1 MILKLGV
8 IFVRRKRRSTIIK
21 NIESI
26 NMEIDYDKLAEAIVK
41 ANNKQ
46 NTENVKQEEEINF
59 STKEKFRILK
69 KGIVQIITCKNKTES
84 ALTTGF
90 FAILVSFL
98 FRAVAIFGI
107 FAFVA
112 LMVGL
117 DATCNKMIWEDWQII
132 LNVFT
137 IATIILIGI
146 AILMYSLIIWGS
158 ATEIE
163 NEKDKNYIISVFS
176 GIVTF
181 VALIAA
187 LIALKTT

>member
-1 MILKLGV
+1 M
-8 IFVRRKRRSTIIK
+8 RRKRRSTIIK
-21 NIESI
+21 NIETV

-46 NTENVKQEEEINF
+46 NAEPTKQVEINL
-59 STKEKFRILK
+59 SAKEKFRILK
-69 KGIVQIITCKNKTES
+69 KGIFQIITCKNKTEN

-90 FAILVSFL
+90 FAMLVSML
-98 FRAVAIFGI
+98 FRAVAIFGVV
-107 FAFVA
+107 AFVA
-112 LMVGL
+112 LILGL
-117 DATCNKMIWEDWQII
+117 IDTCSGMIWEGWQII

-137 IATIILIGI
+137 IATTSLIGI
-146 AILMYSLIIWGS
+146 AILLYSIVIWGS

-181 VALIAA
+181 VALIVA
-187 LIALKTT
+187 LIALKNDMILK

>member
-1 MILKLGV
+1 M
-8 IFVRRKRRSTIIK
+8 RRKRRSTIIK

-26 NMEIDYDKLAEAIVK
+26 NMEIDYDKLAEAIAK

-46 NTENVKQEEEINF
+46 NTKIKKQEEEINF
-59 STKEKFRILK
+59 STKEKFRIFK

-98 FRAVAIFGI
+98 FRALALFGV
-107 FAFVA
+107 FAFAA
-112 LMVGL
+112 LIIGL
-117 DATCNKMIWEDWQII
+117 FDTCRGMTWAGLQFLPNI
-132 LNVFT
+132 FT
-137 IATIILIGI
+137 ILTTILIGI
-146 AILMYSLIIWGS
+146 ALLIYSLIIWGS

-181 VALIAA
+181 VALIVAF
-187 LIALKTT
+187 IALKNDMILK

>member
-1 MILKLGV
+1 M
-8 IFVRRKRRSTIIK
+8 RRKRRSTIIK
-21 NIESI
+21 NIETV

-46 NTENVKQEEEINF
+46 NTELTKQEEELNL
-59 STKEKFRILK
+59 SAKEKFRILR
-69 KGIVQIITCKNKTES
+69 KGIIQIIKCKNKTEN

-90 FAILVSFL
+90 FAMLVSFL
-98 FRAVAIFGI
+98 FRAVAIFGV

-112 LMVGL
+112 LISGL
-117 DATCNKMIWEDWQII
+117 IDTCSGMTWAGLQFIPNI
-132 LNVFT
+132 FT
-137 IATIILIGI
+137 ILTTILIGV
-146 AILMYSLIIWGS
+146 AILMYSLVIWGS

-181 VALIAA
+181 VALIVA
-187 LIALKTT
+187 LIAFKNDM

>member
-1 MILKLGV
+1 M
-8 IFVRRKRRSTIIK
+8 RRKRRSTIIK

-41 ANNKQ
+41 ANN
-46 NTENVKQEEEINF
+46 TENVKQEEEINF
-59 STKEKFRILK
+59 SAKEKFRILK

-90 FAILVSFL
+90 FAILVSFF
-98 FRAVAIFGI
+98 FRALALFGV
-107 FAFVA
+107 FAFAA
-112 LMVGL
+112 LIIGL
-117 DATCNKMIWEDWQII
+117 FDTCRGMTWAGLQFLPNI
-132 LNVFT
+132 FT
-137 IATIILIGI
+137 ILTTILIGI
-146 AILMYSLIIWGS
+146 ALLIYSLIIWGS

-181 VALIAA
+181 VALIVAF
-187 LIALKTT
+187 IALKNDMILK

>member
-1 MILKLGV
+1 M
-8 IFVRRKRRSTIIK
+8 RRKRRSTIIK

-41 ANNKQ
+41 ANN
-46 NTENVKQEEEINF
+46 TENVKQEEEINF
-59 STKEKFRILK
+59 SAKEKFRILK

-90 FAILVSFL
+90 FAILVSFF
-98 FRAVAIFGI
+98 FRALALFGV
-107 FAFVA
+107 FAFAA
-112 LMVGL
+112 LIIGL
-117 DATCNKMIWEDWQII
+117 FDTCRGMTWAGLQFLPNI
-132 LNVFT
+132 FT
-137 IATIILIGI
+137 ILTTILIGI
-146 AILMYSLIIWGS
+146 ALLMYSLIIWGS

-181 VALIAA
+181 VALIVAF
-187 LIALKTT
+187 IALKNDMILK

>member
-1 MILKLGV
+1 MK
-8 IFVRRKRRSTIIK
+8 
-21 NIESI
+21 
-26 NMEIDYDKLAEAIVK
+26 IDYDKLAEAIVK

-46 NTENVKQEEEINF
+46 NAELVQQEEEVTL
-59 STKEKFRILK
+59 SAKEKFRILK
-69 KGIVQIITCKNKTES
+69 KGIIQIITCKNKTEN

-90 FAILVSFL
+90 FAMIVSLL

-117 DATCNKMIWEDWQII
+117 DATCDKMIWEDWQII

-137 IATIILIGI
+137 IATTILIGI
-146 AILMYSLIIWGS
+146 AILLYSLVIWGS

-181 VALIAA
+181 VALIVA
-187 LIALKTT
+187 LIALENDMILK

>member
-1 MILKLGV
+1 M
-8 IFVRRKRRSTIIK
+8 RRKRRSTIIK
-21 NIESI
+21 NIESV
-26 NMEIDYDKLAEAIVK
+26 NMEIDYDKLAAAIVK

-46 NTENVKQEEEINF
+46 NTEHTKQEEINL
-59 STKEKFRILK
+59 SAKEKFRILR
-69 KGIVQIITCKNKTES
+69 KGIVQIIKCKNKTES
-84 ALTTGF
+84 ALTTSF
-90 FAILVSFL
+90 FAMLVSFL

-117 DATCNKMIWEDWQII
+117 DATCDKMIWEDWQII

-137 IATIILIGI
+137 IATTVLIGI
-146 AILMYSLIIWGS
+146 AILLYSLVIWGS

-181 VALIAA
+181 VALIVAF
-187 LIALKTT
+187 IALKNDM

>member
-1 MILKLGV
+1 M
-8 IFVRRKRRSTIIK
+8 RRKRRSTIIK
-21 NIESI
+21 NIESV

-46 NTENVKQEEEINF
+46 NTELTKQEWEINL
-59 STKEKFRILK
+59 SAKEKFRILR
-69 KGIVQIITCKNKTES
+69 KGIVQIIKCKNKTEN

-90 FAILVSFL
+90 FAMIVSFL

-107 FAFVA
+107 FAFIA

-117 DATCNKMIWEDWQII
+117 DATCDKMIWEDWQII

-137 IATIILIGI
+137 IVTTILIGI
-146 AILMYSLIIWGS
+146 AILLYSLVIWGS

-163 NEKDKNYIISVFS
+163 NERDKNYIISVFS

-181 VALIAA
+181 VALIVA
-187 LIALKTT
+187 LIALKNDM

>member
-1 MILKLGV
+1 M
-8 IFVRRKRRSTIIK
+8 RRKRRSTIIK
-21 NIESI
+21 NIESV

-46 NTENVKQEEEINF
+46 NTEHTKQEEINL
-59 STKEKFRILK
+59 SAKEKFRILR
-69 KGIVQIITCKNKTES
+69 KGIVQIIKCKNKTEN
-84 ALTTGF
+84 ALTTGV

-98 FRAVAIFGI
+98 FRAVALFGA
-107 FAFVA
+107 FAFVV
-112 LMVGL
+112 LMRVLYDKCCGMTWIGL
-117 DATCNKMIWEDWQII
+117 EFIPNIF
-132 LNVFT
+132 V

-146 AILMYSLIIWGS
+146 AILMYSLMIWGS

-181 VALIAA
+181 VALIVA
-187 LIALKTT
+187 LIALKNDM

>member
-1 MILKLGV
+1 MG
-8 IFVRRKRRSTIIK
+8 
-21 NIESI
+21 
-26 NMEIDYDKLAEAIVK
+26 IDYDKLAEAIVK

-46 NTENVKQEEEINF
+46 NTELAKQEEEINL
-59 STKEKFRILK
+59 SKKEKFGILK
-69 KGIVQIITCKNKTES
+69 KGIIQIITCKNKTEN

-90 FAILVSFL
+90 FAMIVSLL
-98 FRAVAIFGI
+98 FRAVAMFGI

-117 DATCNKMIWEDWQII
+117 DATCDKMIWEDWQII
-132 LNVFT
+132 LNIFT
-137 IATIILIGI
+137 IATTVLIGI
-146 AILMYSLIIWGS
+146 AILLYSLVIWGS

-181 VALIAA
+181 VALIVA
-187 LIALKTT
+187 LIALKNDMILK

>member
-1 MILKLGV
+1 M
-8 IFVRRKRRSTIIK
+8 RRKRRSTIIN
-21 NIESI
+21 NIESV

-46 NTENVKQEEEINF
+46 NTELTKQEEINL
-59 STKEKFRILK
+59 SAKEKFRILR
-69 KGIVQIITCKNKTES
+69 KGIVQIIKCKNKTEN

-90 FAILVSFL
+90 FAMIVSFL

-117 DATCNKMIWEDWQII
+117 DATCDKMIWEDWQII

-137 IATIILIGI
+137 IATTVLIGI
-146 AILMYSLIIWGS
+146 AILLYSLVIWGS

-181 VALIAA
+181 VALIVAF
-187 LIALKTT
+187 IALKNDM

>member
-1 MILKLGV
+1 M
-8 IFVRRKRRSTIIK
+8 RRKRRSTIIK

-41 ANNKQ
+41 ANN
-46 NTENVKQEEEINF
+46 TENVKQEEEINF
-59 STKEKFRILK
+59 SAKEKFRILK

-90 FAILVSFL
+90 FAILVSFF
-98 FRAVAIFGI
+98 FRALALFGVFAI
-107 FAFVA
+107 AA
-112 LMVGL
+112 LIIGL
-117 DATCNKMIWEDWQII
+117 FDTCRGMTWAGLQFLPNI
-132 LNVFT
+132 FT
-137 IATIILIGI
+137 ILTTILIGI
-146 AILMYSLIIWGS
+146 ALLMYSLIIWGS

-181 VALIAA
+181 VALIVAF
-187 LIALKTT
+187 IALKNDMILK